1 MYFQFLEFSRNSV
14 NQIIR
19 PNGTRSMLNAER
31 DKKKKSS
38 VYNWHETSRHEIS
51 RLILSNITVHSSL
64 QCVSY

>member
-31 DKKKKSS
+31 DKKKNP
-38 VYNWHETSRHEIS
+38 VYTTGMKH
-51 RLILSNITVHSSL
+51 LGMKYLG
-64 QCVSY
+64 